1 MKHIC
6 AYYWHNSVQS
16 YVCVYSSCCSFLDLS
31 RTNAAI
37 LGNICIEEGAKNLG
51 GLAWIDGWRKII
63 FTEVTH
69 SSIML
74 VPKHFGWG
82 HTIRRQHTPPPLAS
96 MWALTGAQV
105 WWCHC
110 LFGKLVRPNA
120 STPNPERVAWP
131 LSWKIIL
138 LHSQIAICS
147 SSAHVFLDFSRFFF
161 LWMSYTPF
169 HMIYASARQI
179 IGKVGLLLSDVMPYN
194 CIHVWLLLPSQF
206 YSMWSSLQ
214 AVVL

>member
-16 YVCVYSSCCSFLDLS
+16 YVCVYSCCCSFLHLS

-74 VPKHFGWG
+74 MPKHFGWG
-82 HTIRRQHTPPPLAS
+82 HTIRRQHTPPSRLHVGANGCTSLMMSLFVWQTRAAKRIHSESRACGLTLKLKNNLAS
-96 MWALTGAQV
+96 FTN
-105 WWCHC
+105 CH
-110 LFGKLVRPNA
+110 LFQQCP
-120 STPNPERVAWP
+120 RVPW
-131 LSWKIIL
+131 
-138 LHSQIAICS
+138 
-147 SSAHVFLDFSRFFF
+147 FF
-161 LWMSYTPF
+161 LTFLRMSYTPF